1 MPLPVR
7 LQVSAVRHA
16 GLCARL
22 IGCTRVM
29 GYGISKMPSYGIG
42 TCSYVKGLVTVTVV
56 VQDSVTAILFFT

>member
-22 IGCTRVM
+22 IGCTGVM

-42 TCSYVKGLVTVTVV
+42 SYVKGLVTVTVV